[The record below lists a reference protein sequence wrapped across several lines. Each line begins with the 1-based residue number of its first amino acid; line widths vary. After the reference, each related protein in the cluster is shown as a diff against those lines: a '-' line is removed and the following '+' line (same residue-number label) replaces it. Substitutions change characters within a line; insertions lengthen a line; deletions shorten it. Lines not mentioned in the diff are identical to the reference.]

1 MMLLEIAQT
10 ATKAID
16 KDFDWI
22 GYLVREFPV
31 LAILGYLLYQEKKAN
46 KAKDELI
53 EKYFNKMTETTGII
67 QGFEKFI
74 ENIEVQSEKRDKS
87 LIDSLTK
94 LSDLITS
101 KLLKDK

>member
-1 MMLLEIAQT
+1 MTLLEIAT
-10 ATKAID
+10 ATVTKVD

-46 KAKDELI
+46 KLKDELI

>member
-1 MMLLEIAQT
+1 MMLLDA

-16 KDFDWI
+16 TDFDWI

-46 KAKDELI
+46 KVKDELI

-67 QGFEKFI
+67 KGFEQFI
-74 ENIEVQSEKRDKS
+74 ENIEVQSKERDAS
-87 LIDSLTK
+87 LVNALNK

-101 KLLKDK
+101 RLLKDK